1 MSKIADQVRE
11 FHETFGCDIA
21 PEGYVGFGSDK
32 LRNLRAALL
41 QEEFEEYLAA
51 GVEYDIV
58 EAADALAD
66 MVYVIFGTALSYG
79 IDLDAVL
86 DEVHASNMSKLTA
99 EGQVL
104 MREDGKILKS
114 DQFFRPNI
122 AKVLGLD

>member
-21 PEGYVGFGSDK
+21 PPGYLGFGSDK
-32 LRNLRAALL
+32 LRQLRLDLL
-41 QEEFEEYLAA
+41 IEEVYEYEDASE
-51 GVEYDIV
+51 VEDIV
-58 EAADALAD
+58 EVADALAD
-66 MVYVIFGTALSYG
+66 MVYIIYGTALSYG
-79 IDLDAVL
+79 INLDAVL

-122 AKVLGLD
+122 AKVLGLG